1 MSAIVILTGKVG
13 RDIELKTLE
22 SDGRTISTTAFPV
35 VTFES
40 VFNKATKSYQTK
52 AVYHRCVAYG
62 KVAENLARLFQKGK
76 GIQVTGSLQYREFE
90 SNGVK
95 RKITEIH
102 VDRFF
107 FTDAPD
113 AGEAAA
119 QAAPTP
125 PAPQPAAAAPTQTP
139 PAAAAVP
146 LGYSLS
152 VSLTPPKPA
161 APKPAAKVTTTPAAT
176 QAAPAAVAA
185 AGGGAPLPAMPLD
198 DAELAE
204 LDAPF

>member
-13 RDIELKTLE
+13 RDLELQHLE
-22 SDGRTISTTAFPV
+22 SDGRSVATVAFPV
-35 VTFES
+35 VSFES

-62 KVAENLARLFQKGK
+62 KVAENLARLFNKGK

-90 SNGVK
+90 SNGQK
-95 RKITEIH
+95 RKITEIY

-113 AGEAAA
+113 NSPSPASVPPVQPQPTEPQQTAS
-119 QAAPTP
+119 APTP
-125 PAPQPAAAAPTQTP
+125 PTP
-139 PAAAAVP
+139 SAVP

-152 VSLTPPKPA
+152 ASYAATKPAA
-161 APKPAAKVTTTPAAT
+161 APKPQAEKPATAVSTPV
-176 QAAPAAVAA
+176 AAV

-198 DAELAE
+198 SSELAE
-204 LDAPF
+204 MDLPF